1 MVSSCRKLEKWK
13 SLLDTMKKRSSEDLT
28 YGIRSVIEAIREGKT
43 INKILLQKGL
53 TGDLI
58 KELLILVHKE
68 NIIVQKVP
76 IQKLNH
82 MVKKNHQGV
91 IAMVSPVAYHE
102 IDWMVQQ
109 IYEKGEDP
117 FVLILDRVKDVRNFG
132 AIARTAE
139 CLGVHAIVIPNKDA
153 ALITNDSVKTSAG
166 ALFKIPV
173 CKVSSLTTA
182 VDFLKGSGLKVFACT
197 EKSETLIN
205 EVKSSGPKALI
216 MGSEEDGVDH
226 KLLKMTDV
234 NFKIPMTGSIASL
247 NVSVACGI
255 AIHHLVLN

>member
-1 MVSSCRKLEKWK
+1 MNK
-13 SLLDTMKKRSSEDLT
+13 TITEDLT
-28 YGIRSVIEAIREGKT
+28 FGIRSVIEAIKQGKT

-53 TGDLI
+53 TGELI
-58 KELLILVHKE
+58 KELLVLVHKE
-68 NIIVQKVP
+68 NIVVQKVP
-76 IQKLNH
+76 VQKLNH

-91 IAMVSPVAYHE
+91 IAMISPVAYHE

-109 IYEKGEDP
+109 VYEKGEDP
-117 FVLILDRVKDVRNFG
+117 FILILDRVKDVRNFG

-139 CLGVHAIVIPNKDA
+139 CFGVHAIVIPSKDS
-153 ALITNDSVKTSAG
+153 ALITNDAMKTSAG

-173 CKVSSLTTA
+173 CKVTSLNAA
-182 VDFLKGSGLKVFACT
+182 VDFLKGCGLKIFSCT

-205 EVKSSGPKALI
+205 KVESSGPKALI
-216 MGSEEDGVDH
+216 MGSEEDGVDSQLI
-226 KLLKMTDV
+226 KASDV

-255 AIHHLVLN
+255 AIHKLMGK